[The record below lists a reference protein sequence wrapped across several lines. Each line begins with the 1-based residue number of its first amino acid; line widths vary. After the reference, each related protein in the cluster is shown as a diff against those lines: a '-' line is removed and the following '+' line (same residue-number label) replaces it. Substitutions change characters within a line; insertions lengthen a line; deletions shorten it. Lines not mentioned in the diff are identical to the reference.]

1 MEKIKIL
8 MVIPSLDGGGAER
21 VMLNITNHLDRER
34 FEVYLYVERF
44 EGKYAAEL
52 RPDVQVICAEHRR
65 GLTRLLF
72 LRREIK
78 RLKPS
83 VVFIMMLPIAAIS
96 VRLACVGSIP
106 VIRETESRPMSQVKQ
121 SWIARLL
128 NRLGMR
134 LAKRLVA
141 PAEGAKQYLKKR
153 YGMPAD
159 KITVIHNP
167 VNISD
172 IQLAAGESLPQKQDV
187 VNLIS
192 VGRLK
197 YQKGFDLLL
206 DALAHVKQFRW
217 RLKILG
223 SGPLEEDLKQQ
234 ARDNGIGDSVEF
246 LGFQQNPYALLR
258 QSDLFILSSR
268 WEGLPNVVL
277 EAMAAGVAVLATRC
291 PTGPEEIITPGESG
305 ALCDISVDGL
315 REQIE
320 QLGASATLRESLVEG
335 GNRRIQDFDLPQI
348 VNQYEQFFMRCT
360 TINTENTDL

>member
-21 VMLNITNHLDRER
+21 VMLHITNHLDRER
-34 FEVYLYVERF
+34 FEVHLYVQQF
-44 EGKYAAEL
+44 EGKYAADL
-52 RPDVQVICAEHRR
+52 RPDVEVICAEHRR
-65 GLTRLLF
+65 GLARLLF
-72 LRREIK
+72 LRREI
-78 RLKPS
+78 RRIKPA

-96 VRLACVGSIP
+96 VRLAGVGSIP

-121 SWIARLL
+121 GWIARVL

-134 LAKRLVA
+134 MAMRLVA
-141 PAEGAKQYLKKR
+141 PAQGAKQYLQQR
-153 YGMPAD
+153 YGMSAA

-167 VNISD
+167 VNID
-172 IQLAAGESLPQKQDV
+172 KIQMAAGQSLARKQDA
-187 VNLIS
+187 VNLVS

-206 DALAHVKQFRW
+206 DALAEVKQFRW

-223 SGPLEEDLKQQ
+223 SGPLEEELKQQ
-234 ARDNGIGDSVEF
+234 AKDRGISEDVEF
-246 LGFQQNPYALLR
+246 MGFQQNPYALLG

-291 PTGPEEIITPGESG
+291 PTGPEEIIKPGVNG
-305 ALCDISVDGL
+305 ALCDISVEGL

-320 QLGASATLRESLVEG
+320 ELGASATLRDKLVEG
-335 GNRRIQDFDLPQI
+335 GNRRIRDFDLSRI
-348 VNQYEQFFMRCT
+348 VQQYEQFFMSCST
-360 TINTENTDL
+360 ANAKNED